1 MKKRSLTL
9 FLMLATAPLMMQ
21 CASQDDLTL
30 IHAQL
35 RNLDKKIN
43 DLEVT
48 TIEEMRKRQAS
59 NSSQIDRL
67 NQDFMALQGSLE
79 ETGHLNRTLKEQS
92 KELENAFKSYAQ
104 QEEEKR
110 AIALKRLE
118 QEIAEKDRQLE
129 QFSSQLQTQQENLQA
144 IQQARV
150 EEAQRKAAAAAR
162 AAEQARMKA
171 NAVNSSASGSSVTR
185 VRADKRKKLISGGAA
200 PASATPSASPTTA
213 SASAPAA
220 TGATAATA
228 AAPAAATGGSGL
240 AQANSLFQQGKFR
253 EAYQQFEKISN
264 SGAANADMVEARY
277 MMGECLFEMKEYDQA
292 ILDYQNIITN
302 HPSTAK
308 APKAMLRQAMA
319 FENLNDK
326 DTAKILY
333 KKLIATYKDAPEAQQ
348 AQQKID
354 SM

>member
-43 DLEVT
+43 DLEGT

-104 QEEEKR
+104 QEEQKR
-110 AIALKRLE
+110 AIEQKRLE

-171 NAVNSSASGSSVTR
+171 DTVNRAASGSSVAR
-185 VRADKRKKLISGGAA
+185 VRADKRKKLISGGST
-200 PASATPSASPTTA
+200 PASVTPSATPTTA
-213 SASAPAA
+213 SAS
-220 TGATAATA
+220 
-228 AAPAAATGGSGL
+228 AAATGGSGL

-264 SGAANADMVEARY
+264 SGAANADIVEARY

>member
-1 MKKRSLTL
+1 MKTRSLSL
-9 FLMLATAPLMMQ
+9 FFILATAPLMMQ

-35 RNLDKKIN
+35 RNLDKKITE
-43 DLEVT
+43 LEVT
-48 TIEEMRKRQAS
+48 TVEEMRKRQAA
-59 NSSQIDRL
+59 NSSQIDQL
-67 NQDFMALQGSLE
+67 NQDLMALQGNLE
-79 ETGHLNRTLKEQS
+79 ETGHLNRRLKEQS
-92 KELENAFKSYAQ
+92 KELENAFKSYAK

-110 AIALKRLE
+110 LIEMKRLE

-129 QFSSQLQTQQENLQA
+129 QFSSQLQAQQENLQA

-150 EEAQRKAAAAAR
+150 DEAKRKAEAAAR

-171 NAVNSSASGSSVTR
+171 DAVNRTTSEPSLTR
-185 VRADKRKKLISGGAA
+185 VRADKRKRLISDGAA
-200 PASATPSASPTTA
+200 AAAATQSSASSPAPTTSS
-213 SASAPAA
+213 SAAAAP
-220 TGATAATA
+220 TA
-228 AAPAAATGGSGL
+228 AAAASGGSGL

-253 EAYQQFEKISN
+253 EAYQSFESISN
-264 SGAANADMVEARY
+264 SGAADADMVEARY

-302 HPSTAK
+302 YPSTAK